1 MSVSAS
7 SNDPERTRR
16 DFERHEAFMAEALEE
31 ARQAAEVGEIPVGA
45 VLVRAGQIIARAHNA
60 RELDK
65 DPTAHA
71 ELIVMREAAVLLGDW
86 RLNECTL
93 YVTLEPCFMCA
104 GGIVNARVGTLVY
117 GASDPKA
124 GAVGSL
130 GNVVTDPR
138 LNHRPDVIG
147 GVGEAASADLLR
159 TFFRARRKGGELG
172 PRGRPDAT
180 AGATEGRPGPA

>member
-1 MSVSAS
+1 MS
-7 SNDPERTRR
+7 RTPGLDDDAGRR
-16 DFERHEAFMAEALEE
+16 ALARHEDFMAEALEE

-45 VLVRAGQIIARAHNA
+45 VLVRGGQVIARAHNA

-71 ELIVMREAAVLLGDW
+71 ELIVMREGAALLGDW
-86 RLNECTL
+86 RLSSCTL

-104 GGIVNARVGTLVY
+104 GAIVNARVGTLVF

-130 GNVVTDPR
+130 HNVPADDR
-138 LNHRPDVIG
+138 LNHRPEVVG
-147 GVGEAASADLLR
+147 GVLEPDAADLLR
-159 TFFRARRKGGELG
+159 TFFRARRKGGALG
-172 PRGRPDAT
+172 PRRRRGADAGQ
-180 AGATEGRPGPA
+180 ADPA